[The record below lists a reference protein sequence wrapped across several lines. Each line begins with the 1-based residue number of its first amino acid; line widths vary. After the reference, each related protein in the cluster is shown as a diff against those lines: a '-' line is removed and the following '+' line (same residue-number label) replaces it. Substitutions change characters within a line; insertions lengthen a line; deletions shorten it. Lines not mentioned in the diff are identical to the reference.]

1 MEKPWK
7 LWPHCLALAAT
18 LSLGMTVVAQDDDAE
33 SRAEASAERAEVN
46 AERAEDRA
54 EAAAERAEDRADDAA
69 DEARAE
75 VREENLDERRQELLT
90 MADTTIE
97 QLSERNETAARLL
110 DEAYGW
116 AVLDTT
122 KGGFIVTGAG
132 GTGVAKE
139 KDGADEVFMH
149 VGGAG
154 IGAVGGVSNYKLVLL
169 FDDETTFK
177 DFVDGKWQ
185 GSASAQAVAGDESVS
200 EQEGFIEG
208 AAAFRVDE
216 SGLIA
221 QAELQGMRF
230 WPSDRLNEI
239 PEA

>member
-18 LSLGMTVVAQDDDAE
+18 LSLGMTVVAQDDDDADAAAK
-33 SRAEASAERAEVN
+33 AEAEAEAEVK
-46 AERAEDRA
+46 D
-54 EAAAERAEDRADDAA
+54 
-69 DEARAE
+69 
-75 VREENLDERRQELLT
+75 ENLEERRQELLT
-90 MADTTIE
+90 MADNTIE

-132 GTGVAKE
+132 GTGVAK
-139 KDGADEVFMH
+139 KKGSDAEVFMH

-169 FDDETTFK
+169 FEDETTFE

-185 GSASAQAVAGDESVS
+185 GAASAQAVAGDESVS
-200 EQEGFIEG
+200 EQEGFIKG

-216 SGLIA
+216 SGFIA

-239 PEA
+239 AEEA